1 MNDQHAPAPV
11 AGVRRGPGAT
21 PPSPLSTHAASGFT
35 PVQAPPWTHR
45 LVPQGMRQAMASL
58 GLWENPTPEPASRH
72 LTQVSACLS
81 RYGWCQEQDRSPV
94 GRLCIRGAQDVLQR
108 TGHVTAADR
117 ELAVSYME
125 STLRSAGISMSF
137 FTWNDLP
144 GQTLDSVNTLLRSAS
159 ARAFR
164 NGD

>member
-1 MNDQHAPAPV
+1 MEQHGTTQRREEV
-11 AGVRRGPGAT
+11 ARLS
-21 PPSPLSTHAASGFT
+21 PPTTVSVDFT
-35 PVQAPPWTHR
+35 PVEAPAWSHR
-45 LVPQGMRQAMASL
+45 LVPPGMRQAMARL
-58 GLWENPTPEPASRH
+58 GLWVNPQPQPPSRH
-72 LTQVSACLS
+72 LTQVAACL
-81 RYGWCQEQDRSPV
+81 RHYGWCQEQDRSPI

-108 TGHVTAADR
+108 TGHVTPADR
-117 ELAVSYME
+117 QIAVGYME

-144 GQTLDSVNTLLRSAS
+144 GQELDSVESLLRSAS